1 MTKAIAWTAATLMA
15 LTSSPALA
23 DDSAI
28 DTSSMIE
35 AAAVTPPTYQAAD
48 LPVSGFDLAALNSQQ
63 SPRFMATMESQYQA
77 GYRIAN
83 ITAPDLTDNS
93 PGLASLIVPEEFA
106 YRSTEQDSGVDA
118 LVPGQFISSSVR
130 GELQSDTGPAAR
142 DKSSVGL
149 RLPF

>member
-15 LTSSPALA
+15 LTGAPALA

-28 DTSSMIE
+28 DSHSMME
-35 AAAVTPPTYQAAD
+35 AVAPPTHNATD
-48 LPVSGFDLAALNSQQ
+48 LPVSGFDLAALTDQQ
-63 SPRFMATMESQYQA
+63 SLRFMATTESDYQP
-77 GYRIAN
+77 GYRIRE
-83 ITAPDLTDNS
+83 TAAPVETGN

-118 LVPGQFISSSVR
+118 LVPGQFLSTSVR
-130 GELQSDTGPAAR
+130 DDLQSDTGPAAW